1 MNITRAKI
9 MAKKLMTDHR
19 LIGWRFFFS
28 SEGQEAALTWY
39 DQHVIEFSKVY
50 FKSNNTRWC
59 KDTILHEIAHALIG
73 FEHGHNLVWK
83 AICCQIGA
91 SHNEFMEDS
100 SIKSIYPQFKKLDKP
115 NRKLRLPKNKSKI
128 IYI

>member
-28 SEGQEAALTWY
+28 KECQEAAMTWY
-39 DQHVIEFSKVY
+39 EHRVIEFSKVY
-50 FKSNNTRWC
+50 FKQNNTRWC

-83 AICCQIGA
+83 TICCQIGA
-91 SHNEFMEDS
+91 
-100 SIKSIYPQFKKLDKP
+100 KP
-115 NRKLRLPKNKSKI
+115 D
-128 IYI
+128 